1 MGARD
6 ASRACA
12 ICSED
17 VDALRGVPRE
27 TTCAHVLCQD
37 CAKLWFGSET
47 TCPACNAPQKTEDAR
62 TEKTA
67 EKASEGANASS
78 SSRETRDAEDERE
91 MRGAASAFL
100 LPANPNDAS
109 ASAANADADASNV
122 ARVLME
128 RLGEEWRKL
137 STRCSTLERENA
149 ALSDE
154 CASLKR
160 ALSRQK
166 ALTDDAEGGGG
177 GGELR
182 AMPLEALDATLTEDE
197 DEDGGG
203 DGGGGGGDAAAA
215 CEPSELRWRRAAS
228 SSSSTIHC
236 VSYET
241 SDEPLHAC
249 ATHPTSSRDVVV
261 VASWDGVATIHEA
274 TTTTTT
280 RVGRSRVLSENTTTG
295 TPTRRTPHHLHHRDY
310 APIATL
316 VGHDA
321 GLYAVAFRAS
331 DEKLVGTA
339 SGDGGV
345 RLWDWSDVSDSV
357 APCVRHIRAHDG
369 AEVNDVAFQDG
380 GGARWLVTAS
390 DDGTARVYDV
400 ATGARVGVAEGHG
413 AEARSSIALVP
424 IRPRSRG
431 ERRSLRT
438 FSPGVS
444 LRPGSLAFNPDTPR
458 ATPFNSASDAFQL
471 HPDVRSY
478 GRLPSG
484 VRRAVRAGRQRRRA
498 RRRHRDRVVRR
509 HRQTLGYARA
519 GYEYRG

>member
-1 MGARD
+1 
-6 ASRACA
+6 
-12 ICSED
+12 
-17 VDALRGVPRE
+17 
-27 TTCAHVLCQD
+27 
-37 CAKLWFGSET
+37 
-47 TCPACNAPQKTEDAR
+47 
-62 TEKTA
+62 
-67 EKASEGANASS
+67 
-78 SSRETRDAEDERE
+78 
-91 MRGAASAFL
+91 
-100 LPANPNDAS
+100 
-109 ASAANADADASNV
+109 
-122 ARVLME
+122 
-128 RLGEEWRKL
+128 
-137 STRCSTLERENA
+137 
-149 ALSDE
+149 
-154 CASLKR
+154 
-160 ALSRQK
+160 
-166 ALTDDAEGGGG
+166 
-177 GGELR
+177 
-182 AMPLEALDATLTEDE
+182 
-197 DEDGGG
+197 
-203 DGGGGGGDAAAA
+203 
-215 CEPSELRWRRAAS
+215 
-228 SSSSTIHC
+228 

-345 RLWDWSDVSDSV
+345 RLFDWSDVSDSV

-400 ATGARVGVAEGHG
+400 ATGARVGVAEGHA
-413 AEARSSIALVP
+413 AEARSSITLVP

-438 FSPGVS
+438 FSPADS

-458 ATPFNSASDAFQL
+458 AMPFNSASDAFQL

-484 VRRAVRAGRQRRRA
+484 VRRAVRAGRERRRA

-509 HRQTLGYARA
+509 HRQTVGRARA
-519 GYEYRG
+519 GDGDYRG